1 MNPINT
7 AERPSVSFRLSKAE
21 LVLVFITMLW
31 GGTFLLVHNVMT
43 VSGPM
48 FFVGLR
54 FAAAALFVG
63 LVSARALSGLTATEL
78 KAGVLIGASIMLG
91 YGLQTYGLQTIS
103 SSQSAFITALYVPFV
118 PLLQWLVLGRRPG
131 LMPSLGIG
139 LAFVGLMLLAGPE
152 GGSLQ
157 MSEGELVTLVS
168 AVAIAAEIILISR
181 YAGKVDV
188 RRVTVVQLA
197 TASILSFLMMAP
209 TRESVPDFSWLLLLS
224 ALGLGAMSAVIQV
237 AMNWAQKSVSPTRAT
252 LIYAGEPVWAGIVGR
267 IAGERLPGI
276 ALLGGLLIVI
286 AVIISELKL
295 KRREEKPETLQAP
308 GQAPETG
315 R

>member
-1 MNPINT
+1 MNPNSN
-7 AERPSVSFRLSKAE
+7 AERPSVSLRLSKAE

-63 LVSARALSGLTATEL
+63 LVSARALSGLTAIEL

-157 MSEGELVTLVS
+157 MSEGEIVTLVS

-209 TRESVPDFSWLLLLS
+209 TRETVPDFSWLLLLS

-286 AVIISELKL
+286 AVIISELKF
-295 KRREEKPETLQAP
+295 KRREAQPEALQVS

>member
-1 MNPINT
+1 MNPNSN

-157 MSEGELVTLVS
+157 MSEGEIVTLVS

-209 TRESVPDFSWLLLLS
+209 TRETVPDFSWLLLLS

-286 AVIISELKL
+286 AVIISELKF
-295 KRREEKPETLQAP
+295 KRRDAQPEALQASA
-308 GQAPETG
+308 QAPETG